1 MSVTVKDVMGRVA
14 IAVQEDAGFADIAAA
29 MERFRVGAVAVID
42 AERRPVGV
50 VSEDDLLL
58 HETGAPGGPGALLDP
73 GRRRREQRKA
83 IGVTA
88 AEIMTTPPVTVTPGT
103 PVRVAARLMHEKR
116 IKQLPV
122 VDPVS
127 GRIAGTVHQSD
138 LLRVFNRPVEDIRA
152 DIAEVLG
159 READPECLDVLI
171 ECGMVT
177 IRGRVRRRSQICHL
191 VEAVRAVEGVIGVT
205 TEITFAKNDLVVP
218 PLH

>member
-29 MERFRVGAVAVID
+29 MERFRVGAVAVVD

-50 VSEDDLLL
+50 VSEDDLLIR
-58 HETGAPGGPGALLDP
+58 ETGASGGPSVILDA

-83 IGVTA
+83 VGVTA
-88 AEIMTTPPVTVTPGT
+88 AEIMSTPPVTVTPGT

-122 VDPVS
+122 IDPVS

-138 LLRVFNRPVEDIRA
+138 LLRIFNRPVEDVRA
-152 DIAEVLG
+152 DITDVII
-159 READPECLDVLI
+159 RQADPECLEIVI
-171 ECGMVT
+171 ESGMVT
-177 IRGRVRRRSQICHL
+177 IRGRVRRRSQVCHL
-191 VEAVRAVEGVIGVT
+191 VEAVRAVEGVIDVT

-218 PLH
+218 PLL

>member
-29 MERFRVGAVAVID
+29 MERFRVGAVAVVD

-58 HETGAPGGPGALLDP
+58 RETGAPGGPGAFLDP
-73 GRRRREQRKA
+73 GRRREHRKA
-83 IGVTA
+83 VGVTA
-88 AEIMTTPPVTVTPGT
+88 AEIMSTPPVTVTPGT
-103 PVRVAARLMHEKR
+103 PVRVAARLMHERR

-122 VDPVS
+122 VDPIS

-138 LLRVFNRPVEDIRA
+138 LLRIFNRPVEDLRA
-152 DIAEVLG
+152 DIVDVIR
-159 READPECLDVLI
+159 READPECLEIVI
-171 ECGMVT
+171 ESGMVT
-177 IRGRVRRRSQICHL
+177 IRGRVRRRSQICHI
-191 VEAVRAVEGVIGVT
+191 VEAVRAVEGVIDVT

-218 PLH
+218 PLR